1 MEIKEGFVICTTLKK
16 KKLLEE
22 EKGFKNYIFLSYS
35 ELKSKIY
42 GDVKKS
48 ALFLLME
55 KYSLSFDL
63 AKEYIKYIPF
73 VEDKCYN
80 DLKLDSLVS
89 ARNFLNKNDLLIKD
103 DFFTYRLP
111 QFPVTFLENKETK
124 EDKKIKDFLRQY
136 TNVTEIKGN
145 NKEYKPIVY
154 EYESI
159 EDEIYDLCNNIV
171 SLNKKGISYSKMH
184 IVNADTKYIDL
195 LKRVSKT
202 YQIPFDFKAEKN
214 ILHTSFAKELLQLLK
229 VSKSFDEILE
239 KIKDSIFVDT
249 FISLVKEYELKD
261 KNPALYYEFFKSEL
275 KNISYPKNIYT
286 DMVDLSFE
294 EEYEE
299 NDYVFYIGL
308 NQGVSPKI
316 YKDEEYLSDK
326 ELEQISVLTS
336 FEKNKEEKRKLIE
349 LLTKTKNI
357 HISYALKEGV
367 NQMAPSGIINYL
379 GLKTEKGNK
388 EYGFSKEEDNI
399 RFAKALSVFDKIR
412 DKDIALEKYD
422 ISNIPY
428 KKYDNTFKGINKKN
442 MEERFNDATPLSF
455 AYSNI
460 KLYFEC
466 PFHFYLERILNI
478 GEYESKTATRLG
490 TYSHAVMEDSYKD
503 DFNFSE
509 SVLKN
514 KNEVL
519 KDLNEAD
526 YAKDEFYFEQMKS
539 VLSSLLEFNRKHE
552 EDSSLKT
559 VECEAHIK
567 YQDGSVLFHGFIDK
581 LMYTEING
589 EIYAAIIDYKTGKDI
604 ITLKNVYDGFHL
616 QLPSYMFLL
625 SKYEKFKGKKL
636 HIIGIYLQKVNMIA
650 LDNTIDIVAQREK
663 AFRLQG
669 YTIKDISLIPLLDPS
684 FNNSDYI
691 NVLKTT
697 QKGSFS
703 TYSKVISKEDE
714 DFLIDLVDEL
724 IKKAHKGVMNAKFDI
739 APKRIKGS
747 DQSCT
752 FCKYKDICF
761 KSYKDYID
769 LEERDFPQKEE

>member
-1 MEIKEGFVICTTLKK
+1 M
-16 KKLLEE
+16 
-22 EKGFKNYIFLSYS
+22 
-35 ELKSKIY
+35 
-42 GDVKKS
+42 
-48 ALFLLME
+48 
-55 KYSLSFDL
+55 
-63 AKEYIKYIPF
+63 
-73 VEDKCYN
+73 
-80 DLKLDSLVS
+80 
-89 ARNFLNKNDLLIKD
+89 
-103 DFFTYRLP
+103 
-111 QFPVTFLENKETK
+111 
-124 EDKKIKDFLRQY
+124 
-136 TNVTEIKGN
+136 
-145 NKEYKPIVY
+145 
-154 EYESI
+154 
-159 EDEIYDLCNNIV
+159 
-171 SLNKKGISYSKMH
+171 
-184 IVNADTKYIDL
+184 
-195 LKRVSKT
+195 
-202 YQIPFDFKAEKN
+202 
-214 ILHTSFAKELLQLLK
+214 
-229 VSKSFDEILE
+229 
-239 KIKDSIFVDT
+239 
-249 FISLVKEYELKD
+249 
-261 KNPALYYEFFKSEL
+261 
-275 KNISYPKNIYT
+275 
-286 DMVDLSFE
+286 
-294 EEYEE
+294 
-299 NDYVFYIGL
+299 
-308 NQGVSPKI
+308 
-316 YKDEEYLSDK
+316 
-326 ELEQISVLTS
+326 
-336 FEKNKEEKRKLIE
+336 
-349 LLTKTKNI
+349 
-357 HISYALKEGV
+357 
-367 NQMAPSGIINYL
+367 
-379 GLKTEKGNK
+379 
-388 EYGFSKEEDNI
+388 
-399 RFAKALSVFDKIR
+399 
-412 DKDIALEKYD
+412 
-422 ISNIPY
+422 
-428 KKYDNTFKGINKKN
+428 
-442 MEERFNDATPLSF
+442 
-455 AYSNI
+455 
-460 KLYFEC
+460 
-466 PFHFYLERILNI
+466 
-478 GEYESKTATRLG
+478 
-490 TYSHAVMEDSYKD
+490 MEDSYKD